1 MQTEA
6 IEQEAIVTYCAYKH
20 ITMFAIPN
28 GGKRNAK
35 EAYFLKLSGVK
46 AGVPDM
52 MFPAARH
59 GFYGLFIELKVGKN
73 KPTKA
78 QIEWI
83 MRLQQNGYLAAVC
96 YGAKQAIELINIY
109 FNIGSGN
116 N

>member
-28 GGKRNAK
+28 GGRRDAK
-35 EAYFLKLSGVK
+35 EAMFLKRSGVK

-59 GFYGLFIELKVGKN
+59 GYHGLFIELKVGRN
-73 KPTKA
+73 KPTPA
-78 QIEWI
+78 QERW
-83 MRLQQNGYLAAVC
+83 LHDLNAAGYLARVAW
-96 YGAKQAIELINIY
+96 GREQAMELIDWY
-109 FNIGSGN
+109 FGGK
-116 N
+116 

>member
-1 MQTEA
+1 MQKEA
-6 IEQEAIVTYCAYKH
+6 MEQQTIVEYCDRLN
-20 ITMFAIPN
+20 IPMFAVPN
-28 GGKRNAK
+28 GGRRNAK

-83 MRLQQNGYLAAVC
+83 MRLQQNGYLTAVC